1 MTSGDGRHRTIA
13 PAACLDGAMAELIV
27 DTWPPEPLL
36 TERLVLRESRKQDR
50 DGLISLLT
58 SDDARRHLGGPL
70 SRERAERS
78 VVPPYGET
86 PGSFVIVEAGSGDFV
101 GITRIDRRD
110 PDRPGHLSP
119 NGKDELEL
127 SYVLLPGYWG
137 KGYAQDSVRA
147 VLTWA
152 STVVSD
158 EKVVAV
164 TQSANER
171 SLTLLR
177 RLGFTEFMR
186 FEEFG
191 AEQSMNVADLRRS
204 AC

>member
-1 MTSGDGRHRTIA
+1 MT
-13 PAACLDGAMAELIV
+13 ELIV

-36 TERLVLRESRKQDR
+36 TERLVLRESREQDR
-50 DGLISLLT
+50 DGLIS
-58 SDDARRHLGGPL
+58 
-70 SRERAERS
+70 
-78 VVPPYGET
+78 
-86 PGSFVIVEAGSGDFV
+86 
-101 GITRIDRRD
+101 
-110 PDRPGHLSP
+110 
-119 NGKDELEL
+119 
-127 SYVLLPGYWG
+127 LLPGYWG

-147 VLTWA
+147 VLTWT

-177 RLGFTEFMR
+177 RLGFTEVMR

-191 AEQSMNVADLRRS
+191 AEQSMNVADLRR
-204 AC
+204 